1 MTISRF
7 TTATAAL
14 LMLSGTAFAETGLME
29 VTIGSTKALADA
41 KGMTLYT
48 FDSDTGDVSSCYD
61 ACAKNW
67 PPAAAPDGTKAKG
80 EYGVTERKDNTY
92 QWTYNKKPLYTY
104 HEDKKAGEAKGDGVG
119 GVWHIAR
126 P

>member
-1 MTISRF
+1 MARIHG
-7 TTATAAL
+7 AAL
-14 LMLSGTAFAETGLME
+14 LVQYPDTQAATQVRQTFA
-29 VTIGSTKALADA
+29 
-41 KGMTLYT
+41 
-48 FDSDTGDVSSCYD
+48 
-61 ACAKNW
+61 
-67 PPAAAPDGTKAKG
+67 GTKTKG